1 MGVSSPT
8 FVYLVIYL
16 YEYGLIHITLYFWL
30 FIYFVILC
38 YLFCLQTVS
47 NLATGSFLKL
57 PPRVF
62 KVHLILFVSTNC
74 FPSVE
79 G

>member
-1 MGVSSPT
+1 MDSYILLYT
-8 FVYLVIYL
+8 FGYHL
-16 YEYGLIHITLYFWL
+16 
-30 FIYFVILC
+30 ILC
-38 YLFCLQTVS
+38 YLFCLETVS
-47 NLATGSFLKL
+47 NLAIGSFLKL

-62 KVHLILFVSTNC
+62 KVHLILFVPTNC